1 MGDGE
6 DWVHIF
12 CVLFGCFWAWW
23 LHIIMV
29 VVEGSS
35 LVAII
40 AHMISLG
47 VDVWSGGCVIP
58 TPVHLEDYVVT
69 FL

>member
-1 MGDGE
+1 
-6 DWVHIF
+6 
-12 CVLFGCFWAWW
+12 
-23 LHIIMV
+23 MV

-58 TPVHLEDYVVT
+58 KPVHLEDYVVT